1 MKCTFSEIDP
11 VQLRLVAFD
20 LDDTLAPSKTP
31 LPAKMS
37 QILHRLLQR
46 HQVCIISGGQLEQ
59 FQTQVLDHLDLETQ
73 AATRHVLHL
82 MPTCGTQYYRL
93 HPATADLETCYRQD
107 LDPRLR
113 IRTAQAL
120 EKSARE
126 LGLWEENPW
135 GDIIEDRGTQVTFSA
150 LGQAAPLEAK
160 RAWDPDGSK
169 KQALATAVAREV
181 PELEVRGGGSTSV
194 DVTAKGIDKAYGIR
208 ALLQAT
214 ALAPHQVLFVGDRL
228 DPQGNDYPVVSTS
241 VPCQA
246 VTGWE
251 DTVALLTDLL
261 K

>member
-1 MKCTFSEIDP
+1 M
-11 VQLRLVAFD
+11 
-20 LDDTLAPSKTP
+20 
-31 LPAKMS
+31 
-37 QILHRLLQR
+37 
-46 HQVCIISGGQLEQ
+46 
-59 FQTQVLDHLDLETQ
+59 
-73 AATRHVLHL
+73 
-82 MPTCGTQYYRL
+82 
-93 HPATADLETCYRQD
+93 
-107 LDPRLR
+107 
-113 IRTAQAL
+113 
-120 EKSARE
+120 
-126 LGLWEENPW
+126 
-135 GDIIEDRGTQVTFSA
+135 TFSA

-169 KQALATAVAREV
+169 KQALAAAVAREV

-194 DVTAKGIDKAYGIR
+194 DVTAKGIDKAYGMR